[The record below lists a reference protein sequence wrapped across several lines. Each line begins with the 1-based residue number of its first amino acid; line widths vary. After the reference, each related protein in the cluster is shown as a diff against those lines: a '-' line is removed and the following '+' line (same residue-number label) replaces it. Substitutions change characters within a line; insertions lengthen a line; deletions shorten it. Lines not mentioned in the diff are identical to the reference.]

1 MGYYYEFTEM
11 KRIIRAYYRKY
22 IPENQLTV
30 RINKF
35 LKRHKLQKLTSEE
48 TEHLSRPVVSEQI
61 ELVIKVQAQMASLMN
76 STKCLK
82 RN

>member
-48 TEHLSRPVVSEQI
+48 TASEQTY
-61 ELVIKVQAQMASLMN
+61 S
-76 STKCLK
+76 K
-82 RN
+82 RTDQISNQSPGTDGFIDEFY